1 MTKTIYY
8 FVLTDKQKFKF
19 FENYQKAKEFRD
31 SLPRV
36 EKNILGNTFKG
47 PKYEMKQKDLKHYY
61 GTVFLGVKWSKN
73 GNCSYVILGRWK
85 EAKHYKDDYDIEKFE
100 LTPYEEYK
108 KQNTPEPEEVSLEES
123 TKEAKE
129 KADMI
134 NRSPF

>member
-1 MTKTIYY
+1 MTETIYY
-8 FVLTDKQKFKF
+8 FVLSDKQKFKF
-19 FENYQKAKEFRD
+19 FEDYKKAKKFRN

-36 EKNILGNTFKG
+36 EKNILGNTFEG
-47 PKYEMKQKDLKHYY
+47 PKYEMEQKDLKHYY
-61 GTVFLGVKWSKN
+61 GTVFLGVKWGKN

-85 EAKHYKDDYDIEKFE
+85 EAKHYRDDYNIEKFV

-108 KQNTPEPEEVSLEES
+108 RQNTPEPEEVPLEEA
-123 TKEAKE
+123 TKEAKD